1 MSQMTKQEMMK
12 EEIEKMK
19 DKLTADEM
27 YRFAVISSYAT
38 RPIGKSG
45 EGIYMTYIDIADMIK
60 EVTGKEVDFDDV
72 QMSNERL

>member
-1 MSQMTKQEMMK
+1 MSQTSKKEMMK
-12 EEIEKMK
+12 EVIEKVK

-38 RPIGKSG
+38 RQGSG
-45 EGIYMTYIDIADMIK
+45 MSFIQVADLIK
-60 EVTGKEVDFDDV
+60 EVTGQEVNPDDV